1 MAKSVLFFLF
11 LFGLVSLSSESVSQS
26 EMNAGRLEIEEI
38 SLNDPF
44 LIDRISTLIDSVF
57 LPVTSGVFKSGISP
71 FWQGAGYIRLDI
83 WNHRSEDIRTRY
95 VVTAALDTIEE
106 EHADSVYPSYFTYIR
121 DRIVLVYCQ
130 TCIDGQLALGQ
141 PLDDPSKAMLRQRL
155 EPFLV
160 PPTKAMIPGK
170 DGNPEEV
177 DFRIQ
182 YYGLKP
188 AFEILVDKSGNHQI
202 SQQVSHYL

>member
-1 MAKSVLFFLF
+1 M
-11 LFGLVSLSSESVSQS
+11 SQS
-26 EMNAGRLEIEEI
+26 EKKAGFSEIEEI
-38 SLNDPF
+38 H
-44 LIDRISTLIDSVF
+44 LIDTVLIGSISALIDSSFSSVANEVF
-57 LPVTSGVFKSGISP
+57 TTDISP
-71 FWQGAGYIRLDI
+71 FKQGAGYIRLDI
-83 WNHRSEDIRTRY
+83 WNHRLENIRTRY
-95 VVTAALDTIEE
+95 VVTKSLNTIEE
-106 EHADSVYPSYFTYIR
+106 EAADSVYPLYFTYIN

-130 TCIDGQLALGQ
+130 TCLDGEMTTVQSISEASKTALR
-141 PLDDPSKAMLRQRL
+141 DRL

-160 PPTKAMIPGK
+160 PTTKAMIPGK

-188 AFEILVDKSGNHQI
+188 AFEILVDNSGDHQI